1 MSDQQG
7 LVSGLTN
14 NGCVLGS
21 LTLNTEASLNS
32 LTLDMIRNLNAA
44 LQRWQQRDDVVA
56 VVLNGHGNK
65 AFCAGSDIQALYR
78 SCIANQQAG
87 GSR

>member
-1 MSDQQG
+1 MSDQQV
-7 LVSGLTN
+7 LVSELTTN

-56 VVLNGHGNK
+56 VVL
-65 AFCAGSDIQALYR
+65 AGQR
-78 SCIANQQAG
+78 
-87 GSR
+87 